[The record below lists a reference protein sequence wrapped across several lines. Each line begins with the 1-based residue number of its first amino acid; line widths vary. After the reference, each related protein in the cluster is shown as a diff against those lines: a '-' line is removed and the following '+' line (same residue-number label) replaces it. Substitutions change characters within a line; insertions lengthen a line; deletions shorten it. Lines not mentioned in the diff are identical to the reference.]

1 MRTATGKKLAAVW
14 KHPDLRTTKVSAY
27 TRNNIPEILTE
38 YWGCSSDLYAAFS
51 KQINADNWSRIAG
64 LWSETEGV
72 IE

>member
-14 KHPDLRTTKVSAY
+14 KHPDLRTTKVAAY
-27 TRNNIPEILTE
+27 TRDNISEVFAKH
-38 YWGCSSDLYAAFS
+38 YGCSSDLY
-51 KQINADNWSRIAG
+51 NAEKWSRIAG